1 MPADTAVDLA
11 ALLPSWKLALQA
23 DRKSRQT
30 VDAYTTGVRLFLEW
44 CAAHGH
50 APALDRTTVRT
61 WVTSLLDGGAAPAT
75 ARTRQMAL
83 KRFSAWLLDEGE
95 IDVDPIRDVKPPKL
109 DVKVVEGLT
118 DEQCAAL
125 VKACQG
131 REFIDR
137 RDEAVARLLIETG
150 MRAGEVLGLTVVDVD
165 VTRGLAV
172 IQRGKGGKGRIV
184 PFGPQVARSIDRYL
198 RLRRSHRLAHTEALW
213 LGGGGQRFG
222 YHGLDVAMKRRA
234 AVAGITGFH
243 LHLLRNT
250 AATRWLAAGGS
261 ENGLMAVAGWS
272 SREMLDRYTRASASD
287 RAAAEARKLDLGN
300 LGV

>member
-1 MPADTAVDLA
+1 M
-11 ALLPSWKLALQA
+11 QA

-30 VDAYTTGVRLFLEW
+30 IDAYTTGARLFLEW
-44 CAAHGH
+44 CDENGH
-50 APALDRTTVRT
+50 PAVLDRPTVRA
-61 WVTSLLDGGAAPAT
+61 WVKALLDGGAAPAT

-83 KRFSAWLLDEGE
+83 KRFSAWLLEEDE
-95 IDVDPIRDVKPPKL
+95 IDADLIRDLKPPKL

-118 DEQCAAL
+118 DAQCAEL
-125 VKACQG
+125 IKACVG
-131 REFIDR
+131 KEFIDR
-137 RDEAVARLLIETG
+137 RDEAVVRLLIETG
-150 MRAGEVLGLTVVDVD
+150 MRAGEVLGLTVADIDVQ
-165 VTRGLAV
+165 RGLAV
-172 IQRGKGGKGRIV
+172 VRRGKGGKGRVV
-184 PFGPQVARSIDRYL
+184 PFGPQVARSLDKWL
-198 RLRRSHRLAHTEALW
+198 RVRRSHRLAHTEALW
-213 LGGGGQRFG
+213 LGGGGQQFR

-234 AVAGITGFH
+234 EMAGIKGFH

-300 LGV
+300 FAL